1 MAKPKGL
8 TEKTVHK
15 IRAIYAKG
23 QITQQLLAK
32 KFGVSQS
39 TICKIV
45 NNYIHKSD
53 TNVVMGGAAD
63 VKYRVEYKYG
73 DQRQR
78 RKRLQAKR
86 P

>member
-1 MAKPKGL
+1 MARPKGL
-8 TEKTVHK
+8 KDKTVYK
-15 IRAIYAKG
+15 IRSLYAKG
-23 QITQQLLAK
+23 KNTQQELAK

-63 VKYRVEYKYG
+63 VKYSVGFKYG
-73 DQRQR
+73 NKRQR
-78 RKRLQAKR
+78 R
-86 P
+86 